1 MAFIERS
8 AAALADLRTQLAGP
22 KRCVI
27 VTHQSPDGDAMGSTL
42 AMAALLR
49 SAGHQAQVL
58 APDPAPPFL
67 GFLPG
72 IEHVLDH
79 RRNPVQCT
87 EAIATADLILVL
99 DLNRLDRTGGMEQL
113 LRSATVPRVLIDH
126 HQDPEEGF
134 AISFSDTSSCATCAL
149 VADLA
154 RAMGWEQHVDRAIAT
169 CLYTGLVTDTGSF
182 RFRSTDGHTMR
193 TAGWLMD
200 FGVDIEQVHQA
211 IQDDNTESRLRL
223 LGLLLSERMTILR
236 EERTVILTLNKED
249 LDRHHHQQGDTE
261 GFVNYGLSLRG
272 MRLSAYFMERTDG
285 VKLSLRS
292 KGNLAVDRFLRE
304 HFDGGGHVNA
314 AGGRYAGTI
323 EQAVAH
329 FRGLLPALLAQ
340 YPA

>member
-8 AAALADLRTQLAGP
+8 AAALADLRAHLESP

-27 VTHQSPDGDAMGSTL
+27 VTHQNPDGDAMGSTL

-49 SAGHQAQVL
+49 AAGHQAQVL
-58 APDPAPPFL
+58 TPDPPPPFL

-72 IEHVLDH
+72 IQEVIDH
-79 RRNPVQCT
+79 RRNAAQCA
-87 EAIATADLILVL
+87 EVIANAELILIL
-99 DLNRLDRTGGMEQL
+99 DLNRLDRTGGMEL
-113 LRSATVPRVLIDH
+113 ALRNVTVPRVLIDH
-126 HQDPEEGF
+126 HQDPEDGF
-134 AISFSDTSSCATCAL
+134 AISFSDTSSCATCAM

-193 TAGWLMD
+193 IAGWLMD
-200 FGVDIEQVHQA
+200 LGLDIEQVHQA
-211 IQDDNTESRLRL
+211 IQDDNSESRLRL
-223 LGLLLSERMTILR
+223 LGLLLSERMTILKD
-236 EERTVILTLNKED
+236 ERTVIFTLSKQD

-272 MRLSAYFMERTDG
+272 MRLSAYFMERADG

-314 AGGRYAGTI
+314 AGGRFDGTI
-323 EQAVAH
+323 DQAVAR
-329 FRGLLPALLAQ
+329 FRSLLPALLVQ